1 MKIAVRTLLAA
12 AALTTIVRLPAQ
24 EAKRTLS
31 LDEAIAV
38 ALTENP
44 AMKAAEFEEKAA
56 TQERRA
62 AIGLRMPKIS
72 VMGAYAYMS
81 KDIGFDFN
89 EMKGPAKELAGQI
102 LGSGLIPP
110 EMIPS
115 INGLL
120 NPLMNADWFLKVL
133 DQSLGFVGGQFS
145 VPILLGFVG
154 GDVTV
159 PLWMGGKINAANRAA
174 RINERTAEE
183 QGNQTRN
190 ALISELVERY
200 FGLALAMQ
208 VVEVRRQVVDGV
220 RRHLEDAVALEKN
233 GMIAQSER
241 LYVEFKMAEAER
253 ELANAELQAQTIASA
268 LNSTLGQDNAWQPV
282 TSMFIVDRV
291 EEVAY
296 YQDLAQDRNPL
307 LNQVSLKRQLAE
319 EGVRARRADFLPQVA
334 AIGGG
339 SFYNYQVAG
348 LVPRWA
354 VGVGV
359 NIKIFDGLNREYKYS
374 AAKQTVRRVGALQN
388 KAGKDISV
396 LVEKL
401 YNQMMNYRNQMTSI
415 DASLAFAEEYL
426 RMKNAAF
433 LEGMSSSTDLI
444 DAELNLAGV
453 RTERLQAAYNFD
465 LLLAQLLEAAG
476 ISDEFSAYARRADAR
491 PILFD
496 KK

>member
-1 MKIAVRTLLAA
+1 MKIAVKIAFMAA
-12 AALTTIVRLPAQ
+12 ATIPAAASAQ
-24 EAKRTLS
+24 EAGRMLS
-31 LDEAIAV
+31 LDEAVAV
-38 ALTENP
+38 TLTENP
-44 AMKAAEFEEKAA
+44 ALKAAAYEERAA
-56 TQERRA
+56 QQQRRA
-62 AIGLRMPKIS
+62 AIGLRMPQIN
-72 VMGAYAYMS
+72 VTGAYAYMA

-89 EMKGPAKELAGQI
+89 DLKGPVKEGVAGGLTALVQN
-102 LGSGLIPP
+102 GLIPADK
-110 EMIPS
+110 IPTLQ
-115 INGLL
+115 GLL
-120 NPLMNADWFLKVL
+120 NPMMDADWFLKVQ
-133 DQSLGFVGGQFS
+133 DQSLGFVGGQVS
-145 VPILLGFVG
+145 VPIWL
-154 GDVTV
+154 
-159 PLWMGGKINAANRAA
+159 GGKINAANRAA

-291 EEVAY
+291 EDVAY

-319 EGVRARRADFLPQVA
+319 EGVRARRSDFLPQVA

>member
-12 AALTTIVRLPAQ
+12 AALATIVRLSAQ

-120 NPLMNADWFLKVL
+120 NPLMNADWFLKVQ
-133 DQSLGFVGGQFS
+133 DQSLGFVGGQVS
-145 VPILLGFVG
+145 VPIWL
-154 GDVTV
+154 
-159 PLWMGGKINAANRAA
+159 GGKINAANRAA
-174 RINERTAEE
+174 KINERTAAE
-183 QGNQTRN
+183 
-190 ALISELVERY
+190 
-200 FGLALAMQ
+200 
-208 VVEVRRQVVDGV
+208 VVDGV

-291 EEVAY
+291 EDVAY

-319 EGVRARRADFLPQVA
+319 EGVRAQRADFLPQVA

>member
-1 MKIAVRTLLAA
+1 MRKAVKIAFVAA
-12 AALTTIVRLPAQ
+12 AMVPALVLAQ
-24 EAKRTLS
+24 GERRMLS
-31 LDEAIAV
+31 LDEAISV
-38 ALTENP
+38 TLTENP
-44 AMKAAEFEEKAA
+44 AMKAAAYEERAA
-56 TQERRA
+56 QQERRA
-62 AIGLRMPKIS
+62 AIGLRMPQIN
-72 VMGAYAYMS
+72 VTGAYAYMA

-89 EMKGPAKELAGQI
+89 DMKGPAKDLTGKI
-102 LGSGLIPP
+102 LGSGLITDPT
-110 EMIPS
+110 I
-115 INGLL
+115 IQGIQGLL
-120 NPLMNADWFLKVL
+120 NPMMNADWFLKVQ
-133 DQSLGFVGGQFS
+133 DRSLGFVGGE
-145 VPILLGFVG
+145 VTLPI
-154 GDVTV
+154 
-159 PLWMGGKINAANRAA
+159 WMGGKINAANRAA
-174 RINERTAEE
+174 KINEKSAAE

-200 FGLALAMQ
+200 FGLALATQ
-208 VVEVRRQVVDGV
+208 VVEVRRQVVEGV
-220 RRHLEDAVALEKN
+220 RKHLEDAVALEKN

-241 LYVEFKMAEAER
+241 LYVAFKMAEAER

-291 EEVAY
+291 EDVAY

-319 EGVRARRADFLPQVA
+319 EGVRAQRADFLPQVA